1 MTGEL
6 ESRIRAEL
14 GAPLPSVT
22 RTVAA
27 ELAKIGGAGTLAVL
41 HYGSAM
47 RTKDAEGVL
56 DFYVLVD
63 DLKAWPGRPLA
74 AAAGAVLPPNV
85 ERREI
90 EAGRRV
96 VPAKVAI
103 LSLAQFERMVSGAGV
118 DTTVWARFCQPAA
131 LAWRRDEAAE
141 QAVVSAIGQ
150 AVVTAAR
157 WAAMLG
163 PAQGPAE
170 AFWTALFR
178 QTYAAELRV
187 ERAGREATLMAFAE
201 DRYRTLTPLAWA
213 RAGVAYRT
221 EGDGILRPLIGAAER
236 RRLRLAWAMKRRLG
250 RPLNV
255 LRLIKAVFTFQG
267 AFRYAAW
274 KIERHTGV
282 RIEVTPWK
290 ERHPVLAA
298 PGVLWRLSREGVF
311 RRSAAPAGQAPA
323 GQAPLPR
330 SQG

>member
-6 ESRIRAEL
+6 EIRIRAEL
-14 GAPLPSVT
+14 DSPLPAVT
-22 RTVAA
+22 RAAAA
-27 ELAKIGGAGTLAVL
+27 ELAKIGGPGTLAVL

-56 DFYVLVD
+56 DFYVLMD

-85 ERREI
+85 EHLQI
-90 EAGRRV
+90 KAGRRV
-96 VPAKVAI
+96 VRVKAAI
-103 LSLAQFERMVSGAGV
+103 LSLAQFDRMTRGAGV
-118 DTTVWARFCQPAA
+118 DTTVWARFCQPAV

-141 QAVVSAIGQ
+141 RAVTSAIGQ
-150 AVVTAAR
+150 AVATAAA
-157 WAAMLG
+157 WAAALG
-163 PAQGPAE
+163 PQRGPAE

-201 DRYRTLTPLAWA
+201 DRYRALTPLAWA
-213 RAGVAYRT
+213 RAGVAYRI
-221 EGDGILRPLIGAAER
+221 EEDGALRPLIGATER
-236 RRLRLAWAMKRRLG
+236 RRRRLAWAMTRRLG
-250 RPLNV
+250 KPLNV

-282 RIEVTPWK
+282 HIEVTPWK

-311 RRSAAPAGQAPA
+311 RRAATPAGPT
-323 GQAPLPR
+323 PLPR
-330 SQG
+330 P

>member
-6 ESRIRAEL
+6 ERRIRAEL
-14 GAPLPSVT
+14 HAALPAVT
-22 RTVAA
+22 RTAA
-27 ELAKIGGAGTLAVL
+27 AALAKIGGPGAVAVL

-47 RTKDAEGVL
+47 RTKDAGGVL
-56 DFYVLVD
+56 DFYILVD
-63 DLKAWPGRPLA
+63 DLRAWPGTALA

-85 ERREI
+85 EHLQI
-90 EAGRRV
+90 KAGRRV
-96 VPAKVAI
+96 VRVKAAI
-103 LSLAQFERMVSGAGV
+103 LSFAQFERLTRGAGV

-131 LAWRRDEAAE
+131 LAWRRDEAAA
-141 QAVVSAIGQ
+141 QATASAIGQ

-157 WAAMLG
+157 WAATLG
-163 PAQGPAE
+163 PERGPAE
-170 AFWTALFR
+170 AFWSALFK

-250 RPLNV
+250 KPLNV

-311 RRSAAPAGQAPA
+311 RRSAAPAGQAP
-323 GQAPLPR
+323 LPR

>member
-6 ESRIRAEL
+6 EDRIRAEL
-14 GAPLPSVT
+14 AAPLPAVA
-22 RTVAA
+22 RAAAA
-27 ELAKIGGAGTLAVL
+27 ELARIGGPGTAAVL

-47 RTKDAEGVL
+47 RSKDAEGVL

-63 DLKAWPGRPLA
+63 EMKSWPAPALA

-85 ERREI
+85 EHRQI
-90 EAGRRV
+90 KAGRKV
-96 VPAKVAI
+96 VQVKAAI
-103 LSLAQFERMVSGAGV
+103 LSLAQFARLTRGAGV

-131 LAWRRDEAAE
+131 LAWSRDAAAE
-141 QAVVSAIGQ
+141 QAVVSAVGQ

-157 WAAMLG
+157 WAAALG
-163 PAQGPAE
+163 PDHGPAE

-187 ERAGREATLMAFAE
+187 ERAGREASLMAFAE
-201 DRYRTLTPLAWA
+201 DRYRALTPLAWA
-213 RAGVAYRT
+213 RAGLAYRT
-221 EGDGILRPLIGAAER
+221 EADGALRPLIGAAER
-236 RRLRLAWAMKRRLG
+236 RRLRRAWAMKRRLG
-250 RPLNV
+250 KPLNV

-311 RRSAAPAGQAPA
+311 RRAATHAGP
-323 GQAPLPR
+323 APLSRP
-330 SQG
+330 